1 MRVLDALTLV
11 ALATLALAS
20 PAPAE
25 DESTPG
31 NEERSTPTTVARWD
45 DAGRFY
51 LLFQTGLV
59 FLFDDEF
66 AGNVHDE
73 SHEFPGSNINIP
85 IGLSLGYNLSKH
97 FGVELQGVARSRTC
111 ARTVPS
117 GSSPSTATS
126 PSSGSLR
133 YRYPMGDGR
142 FVPWGLGGIG
152 WSLNAINDATT
163 PRVKVSGR
171 RLHHRRHP
179 GPGIRLLSGRRRG
192 GGRLGAVVHLSQHR
206 QTRSSQGHRRAST
219 WEQQPDV
226 DGATR
231 AHPRVSP
238 ESRAPPTAPA
248 CSARPSIDTDER
260 RYYLFGT
267 RGDHVFFDDKYGG
280 GVTAKA
286 AGSSN
291 WTLGGG
297 GGVNLDKH
305 WGVELALLS
314 ASDLN
319 IDDGDLGKIGEMG
332 IFTILPTAR
341 IPLAILGWPPR
352 ALRHGGKSEWAINRP
367 NDPRNIVDVFQKG
380 SRRTPKYDIQ
390 STSVAGSVGIGLR
403 VLSESPPQHRSSA
416 SPLMIYPDWDTT
428 VQQRDKTGASV
439 GQPVKSSWNYT
450 GIFPKRPPH
459 GVRP

>member
-97 FGVELQGVARSRTC
+97 FGVELQGVGTEPDVRSDG
-111 ARTVPS
+111 AFGKLAEYSNISVF
-117 GSSPSTATS
+117 
-126 PSSGSLR
+126 GSLR

-163 PRVKVSGR
+163 PRVKVSGDGSTIAGT
-171 RLHHRRHP
+171 LA
-179 GPGIRLLSGRRRG
+179 
-192 GGRLGAVVHLSQHR
+192 LGFDYFLADDVAV
-206 QTRSSQGHRRAST
+206 GASA
-219 WEQQPDV
+219 Q
-226 DGATR
+226 
-231 AHPRVSP
+231 SFIY
-238 ESRAPPTAPA
+238 
-248 CSARPSIDTDER
+248 PSIDTEVFNKDTGEHLHGSNNLTSMALLVHIRVFPGKPRSADGTGVQREAFFDTDER

-267 RGDHVFFDDKYGG
+267 GGDHVFFDDKYGG

-314 ASDLN
+314 DSDLN

-341 IPLAILGWPPR
+341 YRWQFW
-352 ALRHGGKSEWAINRP
+352 GGRLVPFATAGIGVAINRP

-390 STSVAGSVGIGLR
+390 STSVAGSVGIGLEYFLNHH
-403 VLSESPPQHRSSA
+403 LSIGLGV
-416 SPLMIYPDWDTT
+416 PLMIYPDWDTT

-450 GIFPKRPPH
+450 GIFPN
-459 GVRP
+459 VRLTAYVP

>member
-97 FGVELQGVARSRTC
+97 FGVELQGVGTEPDVRSDG
-111 ARTVPS
+111 AFGKLAEYSNISVF
-117 GSSPSTATS
+117 
-126 PSSGSLR
+126 GSLR

-163 PRVKVSGR
+163 PRVKVSGDGSTIAGT
-171 RLHHRRHP
+171 LA
-179 GPGIRLLSGRRRG
+179 
-192 GGRLGAVVHLSQHR
+192 LGFDYFLADDVAV
-206 QTRSSQGHRRAST
+206 GASA
-219 WEQQPDV
+219 Q
-226 DGATR
+226 
-231 AHPRVSP
+231 SFIY
-238 ESRAPPTAPA
+238 
-248 CSARPSIDTDER
+248 PSIDTEVFNKDTGEHLHGSNNLTSMALLVHTRVFPGKPRSADGTGVQREAFFDTDER

-267 RGDHVFFDDKYGG
+267 GGDHVFFDDKYGG

-314 ASDLN
+314 DSDLN

-341 IPLAILGWPPR
+341 YRWQFW
-352 ALRHGGKSEWAINRP
+352 GGRLVPFATAGIGVAINRP

-390 STSVAGSVGIGLR
+390 STSVAGSVGIGLEYFLNHH
-403 VLSESPPQHRSSA
+403 LSIGLGV
-416 SPLMIYPDWDTT
+416 PLMIYPDWDTT

-450 GIFPKRPPH
+450 GIFPN
-459 GVRP
+459 VRLTAYVP

>member
-11 ALATLALAS
+11 ALASLALAS

-25 DESTPG
+25 DGSTPG

-45 DAGRFY
+45 DTGRFY

-59 FLFDDEF
+59 FLFDDKF

-73 SHEFPGSNINIP
+73 SHEFPGSDINIP
-85 IGLSLGYNLSKH
+85 IGVSLGYNLSKH
-97 FGVELQGVARSRTC
+97 FGVELQGVGTEPDVRSDG
-111 ARTVPS
+111 AFGKLAEYSNISVF
-117 GSSPSTATS
+117 
-126 PSSGSLR
+126 GSLR

-163 PRVKVSGR
+163 PRVKVSGDGSTIAGT
-171 RLHHRRHP
+171 LA
-179 GPGIRLLSGRRRG
+179 
-192 GGRLGAVVHLSQHR
+192 LGFDYFLADDVAV
-206 QTRSSQGHRRAST
+206 GASA
-219 WEQQPDV
+219 Q
-226 DGATR
+226 
-231 AHPRVSP
+231 SFIY
-238 ESRAPPTAPA
+238 
-248 CSARPSIDTDER
+248 PSIDTEVFNKDTGEHLHGSNNLTSMALLVHIRVFPGKPRSADGTGVQREALFDTDER

-267 RGDHVFFDDKYGG
+267 GGDHVFFDDKYGG

-314 ASDLN
+314 DSDLN

-341 IPLAILGWPPR
+341 YRWQFW
-352 ALRHGGKSEWAINRP
+352 GGRLVPFATAGIGVAINRP

-390 STSVAGSVGIGLR
+390 STSVAGSVGIGLEYFLNHH
-403 VLSESPPQHRSSA
+403 LSIGLGV
-416 SPLMIYPDWDTT
+416 PLMIYPDWDTT

-450 GIFPKRPPH
+450 GIFPN
-459 GVRP
+459 VRLTVYVP

>member
-97 FGVELQGVARSRTC
+97 FGVELQGVGTEPDVRSDG
-111 ARTVPS
+111 AFGKLAEYSNISVF
-117 GSSPSTATS
+117 
-126 PSSGSLR
+126 GSLR

-163 PRVKVSGR
+163 PRVKVSGDGSTIAGTLALGFDYFLADDVAVGASAQSFIYPSIDTEVFNKDTGE
-171 RLHHRRHP
+171 RLHGSNNLTSMALLVHIRVFP
-179 GPGIRLLSGRRRG
+179 GKP
-192 GGRLGAVVHLSQHR
+192 
-206 QTRSSQGHRRAST
+206 RSA
-219 WEQQPDV
+219 
-226 DGATR
+226 DGTGMQREALF
-231 AHPRVSP
+231 
-238 ESRAPPTAPA
+238 
-248 CSARPSIDTDER
+248 DTDER

-267 RGDHVFFDDKYGG
+267 GGDHVFFDDKYGG
-280 GVTAKA
+280 GLTAKA

-314 ASDLN
+314 DSDLN
-319 IDDGDLGKIGEMG
+319 INAGELGKIGEMG

-341 IPLAILGWPPR
+341 YRWQFW
-352 ALRHGGKSEWAINRP
+352 GGRLVPFATAGIGVAINRP

-390 STSVAGSVGIGLR
+390 STSVAGSVGIGLEYFLNHH
-403 VLSESPPQHRSSA
+403 LSIGLGV
-416 SPLMIYPDWDTT
+416 PLMIYPDWDTT

-439 GQPVKSSWNYT
+439 GQPVKSTWNYT
-450 GIFPKRPPH
+450 GIFPN
-459 GVRP
+459 VRLTVYVP